1 MGALMQRQF
10 RHDGRSLEVRAEL
23 LTHAWH
29 VGIFEAGI
37 PVIGGIAR
45 CSRRDVESAASGA
58 AKTWSKRRCSVSR
71 TRWKKDSFA
80 CHKASR

>member
-1 MGALMQRQF
+1 MGALMQRKF

-29 VGIFEAGI
+29 VGIFEGGM

-45 CSRRDVESAASGA
+45 CSRRDVESAR
-58 AKTWSKRRCSVSR
+58 KRRGEDLVEQTMVR
-71 TRWKKDSFA
+71 VQDKVEKGQLRLP
-80 CHKASR
+80 